1 MLGRII
7 QPVNLLLNLKSCS
20 NAVIIGAQTIKLII
34 NGNLKKV
41 YVHDHRLQSVICK
54 HFGVGLGDLHAL
66 HNILKA

>member
-41 YVHDHRLQSVICK
+41 YMTTVCNLLSANTLELDLEICMHYIK
-54 HFGVGLGDLHAL
+54 F
-66 HNILKA
+66 

>member
-34 NGNLKKV
+34 NGNSKKV
-41 YVHDHRLQSVICK
+41 YMTTVCNLLFANTLELDLEICM
-54 HFGVGLGDLHAL
+54 HYITF
-66 HNILKA
+66 

>member
-41 YVHDHRLQSVICK
+41 YMTTVCNLLSANMNTLELDLEICM
-54 HFGVGLGDLHAL
+54 HYITF
-66 HNILKA
+66 